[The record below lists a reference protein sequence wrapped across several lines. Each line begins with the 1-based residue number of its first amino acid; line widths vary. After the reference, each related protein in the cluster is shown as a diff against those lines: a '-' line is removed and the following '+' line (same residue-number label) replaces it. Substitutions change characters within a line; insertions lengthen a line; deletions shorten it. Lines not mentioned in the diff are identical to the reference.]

1 MKKVQI
7 ILAALGIFAVVAFT
21 VTDNTKLVKINHKG
35 KVIEVAEQAVPAHLA
50 HGDFIIGNNGSG
62 TNSQGF

>member
-7 ILAALGIFAVVAFT
+7 ILAALVLFTVVAFT

-35 KVIEVAEQAVPAHLA
+35 KVIEVAEQAVKAHLA
-50 HGDFIIGNNGSG
+50 HGDYLDCPTSASKCPEIN
-62 TNSQGF
+62 